1 MTHRGFALAGQPG
14 LSQEL
19 RRWLESN
26 EALSRTPLPLLQG
39 SGLQAEILAAIQPHI
54 HTVGAVLL
62 GRCEAARQDA
72 LADAAQLLAR
82 MIAAQLR

>member
-1 MTHRGFALAGQPG
+1 M
-14 LSQEL
+14 
-19 RRWLESN
+19 
-26 EALSRTPLPLLQG
+26 PLLQG
-39 SGLQAEILAAIQPHI
+39 FDLQTGILAAIQPHA

-82 MIAAQLR
+82 MIAAQLL

>member
-14 LSQEL
+14 LSREL
-19 RRWLESN
+19 RRWLETD
-26 EALSRTPLPLLQG
+26 EALSRSALPLLQG
-39 SGLQAEILAAIQPHI
+39 PDLQAEILAAIQPHA

-62 GRCEAARQDA
+62 GRCEPARREA

-82 MIAAQLR
+82 MIAAQLL

>member
-1 MTHRGFALAGQPG
+1 MTYRGFALAGQPG

-19 RRWLESN
+19 HRWLESN
-26 EALSRTPLPLLQG
+26 EALSRTSLPLLQG
-39 SGLQAEILAAIQPHI
+39 SDLQTGILAAVQPHA

-62 GRCEAARQDA
+62 GRCEAARREV

-82 MIAAQLR
+82 MIAAQLL